1 MNKLR
6 SISAAPRHRPVF
18 DFATPLTRKGGEL
31 ATADDA
37 SVPRFV
43 DLGLTQPVFT
53 VLVELCT
60 SGRQNDSPSLKKIS
74 QKNLYFLP
82 EVCISCLGLYPIYRV
97 FFSSNSAT
105 RRIKSMLKTT
115 LTRFT
120 LPLLLLFCNSAENS
134 IAQKSPAGPTG
145 TLEKMI
151 IANGT
156 IAMNVDLNG
165 GTESQKSEPLRL
177 PP

>member
-60 SGRQNDSPSLKKIS
+60 SGGRTIRRRSKNFAKKSLLSAKSVYK
-74 QKNLYFLP
+74 LP
-82 EVCISCLGLYPIYRV
+82 RTLSSMYRV
-97 FFSSNSAT
+97 LFFKQLSNSKDQTHVKDNPNSFYSAIT
-105 RRIKSMLKTT
+105 
-115 LTRFT
+115 FT
-120 LPLLLLFCNSAENS
+120 FL
-134 IAQKSPAGPTG
+134 Q
-145 TLEKMI
+145 
-151 IANGT
+151 
-156 IAMNVDLNG
+156 
-165 GTESQKSEPLRL
+165 
-177 PP
+177 

>member
-60 SGRQNDSPSLKKIS
+60 SGRQNNSPSLKKTS
-74 QKNLYFLP
+74 QKKSLLSAKSVYKLP
-82 EVCISCLGLYPIYRV
+82 RTLSIES
-97 FFSSNSAT
+97 FFQATQQLEGSN
-105 RRIKSMLKTT
+105 
-115 LTRFT
+115 
-120 LPLLLLFCNSAENS
+120 PC
-134 IAQKSPAGPTG
+134 
-145 TLEKMI
+145 
-151 IANGT
+151 
-156 IAMNVDLNG
+156 
-165 GTESQKSEPLRL
+165 
-177 PP
+177 